1 MLEYD
6 PDVIAYLYACEGFPA
21 ERTIKVYNQR
31 LAERAQRIP
40 SSQTRDRNARATTE
54 EPSDVNDL
62 EGRDRLV
69 LRFSNP
75 PKTNRGFVA
84 GRSEKADIVLDDAPG
99 VSWYHFTLTFDLQ
112 SFLIVRDLNSTNGT
126 CVIYDGEDSQ
136 GACGVGVD
144 WSACG
149 PRLARD
155 KVPIIQVIAGLKL
168 RLVVPNHDVTSQT
181 YLNNVA
187 RFLQDTAGAEDLLSE
202 LVLQTGPE
210 TEQQTPSAEV
220 RGPFFWTKELGRG
233 SFGVVSYAWDVTT
246 REEYA
251 LKEALRPERGEW
263 DREIEILKGI
273 SHDHIVKLK
282 HAELLPTP
290 KLYFEFALQGSLQRY
305 IDQPTGLTTT
315 QTRQVA
321 IQLLDGLAYLH
332 GKKPPVAHRD
342 IKPDNILVKQWSHHK
357 IHVMFADFGL
367 SKQADYF
374 KTSCGTKLYA
384 APEIFSAWGFQGKA
398 AFRYNPLVDIWS
410 LAVLLVQLECGALPK
425 YDSGLY
431 DSAATAWGEAMVE
444 FASNYVQEHGSNAL
458 LDFVRENMLIVHPK
472 SGRQTAEKC
481 YEKAVQLFRAS
492 ASGPGTRNEHY
503 PGDGESNDEE
513 SGAATPRGFPS
524 VEDDSQSLQGRICQW
539 ADAPAPDTAQQ
550 PPVTQGGLWGA
561 ESGTGAHG
569 SPDDSAHYDSV
580 DLRLREAVGGYLA
593 RGREEA
599 ADTPHKRPRPKQSH
613 NSEAMSMLSKPAVR
627 KQRME

>member
-1 MLEYD
+1 M
-6 PDVIAYLYACEGFPA
+6 
-21 ERTIKVYNQR
+21 
-31 LAERAQRIP
+31 
-40 SSQTRDRNARATTE
+40 
-54 EPSDVNDL
+54 
-62 EGRDRLV
+62 
-69 LRFSNP
+69 
-75 PKTNRGFVA
+75 
-84 GRSEKADIVLDDAPG
+84 
-99 VSWYHFTLTFDLQ
+99 
-112 SFLIVRDLNSTNGT
+112 
-126 CVIYDGEDSQ
+126 
-136 GACGVGVD
+136 
-144 WSACG
+144 
-149 PRLARD
+149 
-155 KVPIIQVIAGLKL
+155 
-168 RLVVPNHDVTSQT
+168 
-181 YLNNVA
+181 
-187 RFLQDTAGAEDLLSE
+187 
-202 LVLQTGPE
+202 
-210 TEQQTPSAEV
+210 
-220 RGPFFWTKELGRG
+220 
-233 SFGVVSYAWDVTT
+233 
-246 REEYA
+246 
-251 LKEALRPERGEW
+251 
-263 DREIEILKGI
+263 
-273 SHDHIVKLK
+273 
-282 HAELLPTP
+282 
-290 KLYFEFALQGSLQRY
+290 
-305 IDQPTGLTTT
+305 
-315 QTRQVA
+315 A

-444 FASNYVQEHGSNAL
+444 FASNYLQEHGSNAL

-513 SGAATPRGFPS
+513 SGAATPRGFPVSAVTSFSLQNAKAIRATTIRES

-539 ADAPAPDTAQQ
+539 ADAPGPDTAQQ

-599 ADTPHKRPRPKQSH
+599 ADTPHKRPRPNQSH